1 MRALIVLIFTGLLAS
16 LSGCGLPGAPLAP
29 SLHIPK
35 PVQDLRAMRKGN
47 DVLLSWTAPTESTDG
62 TLVRKPGKM
71 VILRAISPEEKFVS
85 IAEETLRPALS
96 DDKPQRIAVTDSLA
110 SVLQSV
116 NRQPEGNQ
124 PANTAGFVTYR
135 VVTVGER
142 NRSAG
147 PGNSVEVSALP
158 VLNAPAKVDLHL
170 VPAGVDIS
178 FAAETKTPRPTQS
191 GVEFAYRVS
200 RRLDVAN
207 AEPVVVAQLPADVNP
222 VTVVDAKIDWENT
235 YEYWVT
241 PITLW
246 QAGGKNGDV
255 EGEDSPR
262 TKILAHDSF
271 PPAVPTGLQAVYSA
285 DPQKPAI
292 DLTWT
297 PNSDE
302 DLAGYNI
309 YRREG
314 AGEFAKINS
323 GLVKTPAFHDAQVR
337 AGGTFIYAVAA
348 VDFRG
353 NESEKSK
360 ETSERVPLE

>member
-1 MRALIVLIFTGLLAS
+1 MRALLVLIFTGLLALFIFS
-16 LSGCGLPGAPLAP
+16 LTGCGLPGAPLAP

-35 PVQDLRAMRKGN
+35 PVQDLRATRKGN
-47 DVLLSWTAPTESTDG
+47 DVLLAWTAPTQSTDG

-71 VILRAISPEEKFVS
+71 VILRAIGQDGEFVS
-85 IAEETLRPALS
+85 IAEETLRPALN
-96 DDKPQRIAVTDSLA
+96 DEQPQRITVTDSLA
-110 SVLQSV
+110 SVLQSAT
-116 NRQPEGNQ
+116 RQLKNQ
-124 PANTAGFVTYR
+124 VDFVTYR

-147 PGNSVEVSALP
+147 PGNSVQVSALP
-158 VLNAPAKVDLHL
+158 VMNPPAKVVLRL
-170 VPAGVDIS
+170 VPAGVEIS
-178 FAAETKTPRPTQS
+178 IAAEALAPLPSQP

-207 AEPVVVAQLPADVNP
+207 AEPTVVAQLPANTNP
-222 VTVVDAKIDWENT
+222 LTVVDPKIDWENT
-235 YEYWVT
+235 YDYWVT
-241 PITLW
+241 PITHW
-246 QAGGKNGDV
+246 QAGGKSGDV

-262 TKILAHDSF
+262 AKILAHDVF
-271 PPAVPTGLQAVYSA
+271 PPAVPTGLQAVYA
-285 DPQKPAI
+285 GDPQKPAI

-302 DLAGYNI
+302 DLAGYNV
-309 YRREG
+309 YRCEG
-314 AGEFAKINS
+314 AGEFVKINS
-323 GLVKTPAFHDAQVR
+323 GLVKTPAFHDGQVR

-348 VDFRG
+348 VDLRG